1 MAGEEEM
8 DTGLGEGR
16 LRISSALEAT
26 GAFAGPLDI
35 DVGNL
40 TANDPS
46 PIDPAAFGKGE
57 QAGART
63 ASDCLLIG
71 HLCARTHS
79 PLPHPP
85 PWLGHSFLS
94 QLDLTVGSLPNTMM
108 LTRRPFLHL
117 LLLSSLLVLV
127 LVLVLSP
134 PPSDPHPPPILQH
147 PPPPL
152 PPPPPLLPPIPPP
165 TSSSSSLSSLVIP
178 TSAVYSL

>member
-57 QAGART
+57 QAGPRT

-127 LVLVLSP
+127 LGPLLLLSF
-134 PPSDPHPPPILQH
+134 LLFL
-147 PPPPL
+147 L
-152 PPPPPLLPPIPPP
+152 PPPPPPPSPP
-165 TSSSSSLSSLVIP
+165 SSSQHQPCIP
-178 TSAVYSL
+178 CNHWRRRWHHW